1 MQPGRGSTVLAWRSW
16 WRGKCSASC
25 TSDSLGFLSAATPSF
40 RRGGM
45 NQLKAGGSQEVQPPG
60 TLQGPVG
67 LTEVCVEAA
76 LKARSNPL
84 GPKVLESPLLG
95 YKRIHDGFE
104 GAYSVLQQY

>member
-1 MQPGRGSTVLAWRSW
+1 
-16 WRGKCSASC
+16 
-25 TSDSLGFLSAATPSF
+25 
-40 RRGGM
+40 M

-84 GPKVLESPLLG
+84 GPKRSSRVLSSATNAFKAALKGPG
-95 YKRIHDGFE
+95 W
-104 GAYSVLQQY
+104 

>member
-1 MQPGRGSTVLAWRSW
+1 
-16 WRGKCSASC
+16 
-25 TSDSLGFLSAATPSF
+25 
-40 RRGGM
+40 M

>member
-1 MQPGRGSTVLAWRSW
+1 
-16 WRGKCSASC
+16 
-25 TSDSLGFLSAATPSF
+25 
-40 RRGGM
+40 M

-84 GPKVLESPLLG
+84 YQVLLN
-95 YKRIHDGFE
+95 
-104 GAYSVLQQY
+104 SVAHHAAFGHQW

>member
-1 MQPGRGSTVLAWRSW
+1 
-16 WRGKCSASC
+16 
-25 TSDSLGFLSAATPSF
+25 
-40 RRGGM
+40 M

-95 YKRIHDGFE
+95 YKRAQGGSE
-104 GAYSVLQQY
+104 RPWSLRRPRQEEQCP